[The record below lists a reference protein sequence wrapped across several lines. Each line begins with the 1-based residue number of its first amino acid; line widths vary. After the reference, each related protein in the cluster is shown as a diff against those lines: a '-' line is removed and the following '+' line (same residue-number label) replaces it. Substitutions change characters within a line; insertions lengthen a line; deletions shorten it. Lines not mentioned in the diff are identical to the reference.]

1 MFKRAQAESVLYVV
15 GLVGML
21 GTWGRSALDGS
32 TALLLRA
39 LDGSKPYILPGTE
52 ATLRRNFTGIRYPL
66 DCTLSVLV
74 AFWYEAIDGSHPAAS
89 AVSLYFLGQLLPC
102 IVIAYVNGLR
112 GQKPSLL
119 KYVHHPALM
128 SVDDGCTIGSTGFL
142 WALNYI
148 TTSHTV
154 RPPKQTHLSILQHF
168 SAISSFAPLVNHL
181 LFPAIVLSYLVPAAL
196 MTLPVASTISNSSN
210 FHQLAIVAWNIYPL
224 LTLASLYTL
233 RPFLKL
239 IAPAGTTQTTPATSK
254 KNEAHIHAIRAATIP
269 ALLFSTLMHIS
280 TASVSITTV
289 LFPTLFQPIYHN
301 ELHPTAIFIPPLAI
315 GPQAKSPGDG
325 VRGFL
330 LWDQVAGYSTVMIV
344 VMLELRSAWAAKGW
358 DFRWQRMI
366 PVALGG
372 SLLLGPGSAC
382 LLGSWVRDEVLFGGW
397 GQEDKQVRKVE

>member
-1 MFKRAQAESVLYVV
+1 MSVKVQAESVLYVV

-52 ATLRRNFTGIRYPL
+52 ATLRSTFTGIRYPL
-66 DCTLSVLV
+66 DCTLSVLI
-74 AFWYEAIDGSHPAAS
+74 AFWYEAVDGSHPAAS

-102 IVIAYVNGLR
+102 IAIAYVNGLR

-119 KYVHHPALM
+119 KPTLWLLLFQ
-128 SVDDGCTIGSTGFL
+128 GCTIGSTGFL

-148 TTSHTV
+148 ATSPTV
-154 RPPKQTHLSILQHF
+154 RPSKQINLNTLQHT
-168 SAISSFAPLVNHL
+168 STISSFAPLVKHL

-196 MTLPVASTISNSSN
+196 MTLPVARTISNSSN

-224 LTLASLYTL
+224 LIIASLYTL

-239 IAPAGTTQTTPATSK
+239 IAPADTTQTTPATSK
-254 KNEAHIHAIRAATIP
+254 KNEAHIHSIRAATIP

-280 TASVSITTV
+280 IVAVSIATA
-289 LFPTLFQPIYHN
+289 LFPTVFQPAYRR

-358 DFRWQRMI
+358 EFRWQRMI

-372 SLLLGPGSAC
+372 SLLFGPGSVC
-382 LLGSWVRDEVLFGGW
+382 LLGSWMRDEVLFGGW
-397 GQEDKQVRKVE
+397 GQEVKQVRKVG

>member
-1 MFKRAQAESVLYVV
+1 MSAKVQSESLLYLV

-32 TALLLRA
+32 TTLLLRA

-52 ATLRRNFTGIRYPL
+52 ATLRRTFTGIRYPL
-66 DCTLSVLV
+66 DCTLSILI
-74 AFWYEAIDGSHPAAS
+74 AFWYEAVDGSHPAAS

-102 IVIAYVNGLR
+102 IVIAYVNGVR
-112 GQKPSLL
+112 GERPSLVKPTL
-119 KYVHHPALM
+119 WLLLFQ
-128 SVDDGCTIGSTGFL
+128 GCTIGSTGFL

-148 TTSHTV
+148 ATSPTV
-154 RPPKQTHLSILQHF
+154 RLPKQTNLKTLQHT
-168 SAISSFAPLVNHL
+168 STVSSFAPLMKCF

-196 MTLPVASTISNSSN
+196 MTLPVARSISNSSD

-224 LTLASLYTL
+224 LTLALLYTL
-233 RPFLKL
+233 RPLLKL
-239 IAPAGTTQTTPATSK
+239 ITPASTAPATSK
-254 KNEAHIHAIRAATIP
+254 KKEAHIHAIRAATIP
-269 ALLFSTLMHIS
+269 AFLFSTLMHIS
-280 TASVSITTV
+280 IVAVSITTV
-289 LFPTLFQPIYHN
+289 LFPTLFQPIYRR
-301 ELHPTAIFIPPLAI
+301 ELHPTAIFVPPLAI

-344 VMLELRSAWAAKGW
+344 VILELRNAWAARGW
-358 DFRWQRMI
+358 EFRWKRMI
-366 PVALGG
+366 PAALGG

-397 GQEDKQVRKVE
+397 VEEDRQVRKAE